1 MADDGMRAQNLIDA
15 ARARTGLDDFGTDP
29 WREGFD
35 VLLASL
41 AQDAA
46 LNPIGEAVIGDALTK
61 LLTNRLEI
69 EDWFNRYPEIGEQV
83 ISLPLFGLGL
93 PRTGSTALGTM
104 LSLDPARRSLRT
116 WEAAQPCPPPQTATE
131 LSDPRI
137 AVAEASIVATLA
149 MFPDYAGMLPASATG
164 PTECLL
170 PMASAFRAHYF
181 EALAR
186 VPGYTRWLL
195 QSDMEPAY
203 RYHRRVLQLLQ
214 WRCPP
219 TSWSLRTP
227 AHMHGIVELDRV
239 YPGARFVMTHRDI
252 ASVIPSLAA
261 LLTALSGSLTTNPDP
276 AALGS
281 HCADFWETSLRRLLA
296 FRDAGNEGRFFDI
309 AFAEFQAAP
318 IEVMRRLYAWL
329 GEDLSRE
336 AESRMSSWWRTN
348 AETRQP
354 AKRHRPEDFG
364 VTAQELDAKFAFY
377 MRRFD
382 IPAAITR

>member
-1 MADDGMRAQNLIDA
+1 MRAADLIDA
-15 ARARTGLDDFGTDP
+15 ARTQAGLDDFGTDP

-35 VLLASL
+35 VVLRSL
-41 AQDAA
+41 AEDAA
-46 LNPIGEAVIGDALTK
+46 LNPIGEQVVSGSLTK
-61 LLTNRLEI
+61 LLINRLEI
-69 EDWFNRYPEIGEQV
+69 EDWFHRHPEIGEQV
-83 ISLPLFGLGL
+83 IAPPLFGLGL

-104 LSLDPARRSLRT
+104 LSLDPRRRSLRT
-116 WEAAQPCPPPQTATE
+116 WEAGQPCPPPETATE
-131 LSDPRI
+131 LTDPRI
-137 AVAEASIVATLA
+137 AKAEVGIVATLA

-170 PMASAFRAHYF
+170 PMASAFRSNYF
-181 EALAR
+181 DALAR
-186 VPGYTRWLL
+186 VPTYTKWLL

-252 ASVIPSLAA
+252 TSVIPSLAA
-261 LLTALSGSLTTNPDP
+261 LIMALSASLTSHPDP
-276 AALGS
+276 ATLGPHS
-281 HCADFWETSLRRLLA
+281 ADFWETSLRRLLA
-296 FRDAGNEGRFFDI
+296 FRDAGNEDRFFDI
-309 AFAEFQAAP
+309 AFAEFQSAP
-318 IEVMRRLYAWL
+318 IDVIRRLYAWL
-329 GEDLSRE
+329 GEDLSSE
-336 AESRMSSWWRTN
+336 AESRMSSWWKAN

-364 VTAQELDAKFAFY
+364 VTAEELDARFAFY
-377 MRRFD
+377 TQRFN
-382 IPAAITR
+382 IPAATKR